1 MCQEPRTYALFLSLF
16 LSHGVASHRVPN
28 SRQDLHPLLQKMAEE
43 IIEGSYLNALLD
55 LIQFQSSHVWTAD
68 LSHRVLAYLN
78 SQNVAFTIPSLQAA
92 MENHLE
98 QRLYQPQK
106 LLEDLRETDAQQ
118 FRTAMKCLLEDKK
131 ERVVRPRGPRGV
143 GAVQG
148 RSVLV
153 ALKQTEPGQALT
165 FIYLSPSPQ
174 GLWDLDF
181 SHCLQSSKAEACD
194 CYSYGY

>member
-1 MCQEPRTYALFLSLF
+1 MLAANEKFQCQRIQRGTGCQRVVCAGSRRPGWAAGHGADGMSVLS
-16 LSHGVASHRVPN
+16 
-28 SRQDLHPLLQKMAEE
+28 
-43 IIEGSYLNALLD
+43 
-55 LIQFQSSHVWTAD
+55 
-68 LSHRVLAYLN
+68 
-78 SQNVAFTIPSLQAA
+78 SLTLPMSPVQAA

-131 ERVVRPRGPRGV
+131 ERVVRPLGPRGV

-148 RSVLV
+148 QSVLV

-165 FIYLSPSPQ
+165 FIYLSPSPR

-181 SHCLQSSKAEACD
+181 SHCLQSSKAEPCD